1 MKKLLKYISP
11 FAPDQSGASAVLFE
25 LGGLIVICDAGG
37 CTGNVCG
44 FDEPRWFHKKSAIF
58 SAGLRD
64 MDAILGRDEKLV
76 EKLVDASNNL
86 KANFIAIIGT
96 PVPAVIA
103 TDYHALSHMIK
114 RKTGLEVIT
123 VDTDGTKLYDVGEEK
138 AYMELFRTFAK
149 KDVEVKDKTVGV
161 IGMTPLELSE
171 LDAGI
176 KTQEILKAK
185 GYENVYTYG
194 MDCGLEEVRKA
205 GEAKKN
211 IVVSVSGIKAAKY
224 LEKEFGTPYEVA
236 YPLLDGKLE
245 MDADRFRNKKILVVN
260 QQVIGNEIRNRIE
273 EICHADVRVATWFE
287 QSKELKR
294 EGDLKFRH
302 EEDFVKEIADNQYDI
317 IIGDNLLKRAI
328 KEYNGEFIDFP
339 NFAIS
344 GRLW

>member
-1 MKKLLKYISP
+1 M
-11 FAPDQSGASAVLFE
+11 
-25 LGGLIVICDAGG
+25 
-37 CTGNVCG
+37 
-44 FDEPRWFHKKSAIF
+44 
-58 SAGLRD
+58 
-64 MDAILGRDEKLV
+64 
-76 EKLVDASNNL
+76 
-86 KANFIAIIGT
+86 
-96 PVPAVIA
+96 
-103 TDYHALSHMIK
+103 
-114 RKTGLEVIT
+114 
-123 VDTDGTKLYDVGEEK
+123 
-138 AYMELFRTFAK
+138 
-149 KDVEVKDKTVGV
+149 
-161 IGMTPLELSE
+161 
-171 LDAGI
+171 
-176 KTQEILKAK
+176 
-185 GYENVYTYG
+185 
-194 MDCGLEEVRKA
+194 
-205 GEAKKN
+205 
-211 IVVSVSGIKAAKY
+211 
-224 LEKEFGTPYEVA
+224 A